1 MNLNGETR
9 CTLSSQARSA
19 GSRARIG
26 PDACRRKFL
35 RFFPNGFH
43 DRKSGRAVL
52 RKRLRRAQ
60 VAGCFADLPTCVV
73 GLEAT
78 QGAHY
83 WARVIASYGHQVRL
97 IAPQFVKP
105 YLKGQKNDAQDAAAI
120 CEAISRPEM
129 HFVPQK
135 SIEQQ
140 DLQALHRIRSRLI
153 GSRTQLGNQIRGL
166 LAEYGIVLPL
176 HLNQV
181 RAQLPA
187 LFSEDHPLLTSFSR
201 ELFASLYEELC
212 ALDERIEA
220 LGKRMQ
226 RVFAGNERCQRIAEV
241 EGVGPVT
248 ATAIVA
254 AVADGRV
261 FRNGRQLAAWLG
273 LVPRQHSSGDKQRL
287 LGITKRGDPYLRML
301 LIHGARSVVYRA
313 SGKTDSRSRW
323 IADKQRK
330 LGTTKACVAVANKNA
345 RIIWALLAKDE
356 RYRVAA

>member
-1 MNLNGETR
+1 MALKT
-9 CTLSSQARSA
+9 
-19 GSRARIG
+19 IG
-26 PDACRRKFL
+26 LDTAKHVFQVHGL
-35 RFFPNGFH
+35 
-43 DRKSGRAVL
+43 DEQGRAVL
-52 RKRLRRAQ
+52 RKRLRRDQ
-60 VAGCFADLPTCVV
+60 ISDFFGSLPRCVV

-78 QGAHY
+78 QGSHY
-83 WARVIASYGHQVRL
+83 WARVIGSYGHEVRL

-105 YLKGQKNDAQDAAAI
+105 YLKGQKNDARDAAAI
-120 CEAISRPEM
+120 CEAVGRPEM
-129 HFVPQK
+129 RFVPKK
-135 SIEQQ
+135 SVEQQ
-140 DLQALHRIRSRLI
+140 DLQALHRIRSRLV

-166 LAEYGIVLPL
+166 LAEYGIILPL
-176 HLNQV
+176 HLSQV
-181 RAQLPA
+181 RQQLPV
-187 LFSEDHPLLTSFSR
+187 LFSEEHPLLTFFSR

-220 LGKRMQ
+220 MEERIQ
-226 RVFAGNERCQRIAEV
+226 RVFAGNERCQKIAAI

-254 AVADGRV
+254 AVADARV

-313 SGKTDSRSRW
+313 STKTDSRSRW
-323 IADKQRK
+323 IAEKQQK

-356 RYRVAA
+356 SYRAAA

>member
-1 MNLNGETR
+1 MAVQVVGLDTAKHVFQVHG
-9 CTLSSQARSA
+9 A
-19 GSRARIG
+19 
-26 PDACRRKFL
+26 DA
-35 RFFPNGFH
+35 
-43 DRKSGRAVL
+43 SGRAVL
-52 RKRLRRAQ
+52 KKRLRRAQ
-60 VAGCFADLPTCVV
+60 IPDFFANLPKCVV
-73 GLEAT
+73 GVEAT

-83 WARVIASYGHQVRL
+83 WSRVIGAFGHEVRL
-97 IAPQFVKP
+97 VAPQFVKP
-105 YLKGQKNDAQDAAAI
+105 YLKGQKNDARDAAAI

-129 HFVPQK
+129 HFVPRK

-140 DLQALHRIRSRLI
+140 DLQALHRIRSRLV

-181 RAQLPA
+181 RQKLP
-187 LFSEDHPLLTSFSR
+187 LIFSEDHPLLTSFSR

-212 ALDERIEA
+212 TLDERIQAMEA
-220 LGKRMQ
+220 KIQ
-226 RVFAGNERCQRIAEV
+226 RVFSTNDRCQQIAAI

-254 AVADGRV
+254 AVADATV

-287 LGITKRGDPYLRML
+287 LGITKRGDPYLRTL
-301 LIHGARSVVYRA
+301 LIHGARSVVFRA
-313 SGKTDSRSRW
+313 GGKTDRRSQW
-323 IADKQRK
+323 IADKQRR

-345 RIIWALLAKDE
+345 RIIWALLAKNE
-356 RYRVAA
+356 SYRVAA

>member
-1 MNLNGETR
+1 MAV
-9 CTLSSQARSA
+9 QV
-19 GSRARIG
+19 IG
-26 PDACRRKFL
+26 LDTAKQVFQVHGTDA
-35 RFFPNGFH
+35 
-43 DRKSGRAVL
+43 SGRAVL

-60 VAGCFADLPTCVV
+60 IPDFFANLPKCVV
-73 GLEAT
+73 GIEAT

-83 WARVIASYGHQVRL
+83 WSRVIEAFGHEVRL
-97 IAPQFVKP
+97 VAPQFVKP
-105 YLKGQKNDAQDAAAI
+105 YLKGQKNDARDAAAI

-129 HFVPQK
+129 QFVPRK

-140 DLQALHRIRSRLI
+140 DLQALHRIRSRLV

-181 RAQLPA
+181 RQRLPPI
-187 LFSEDHPLLTSFSR
+187 FSEEHPLLTSFSR

-212 ALDERIEA
+212 TLDERIQAMET
-220 LGKRMQ
+220 RIQ
-226 RVFAGNERCQRIAEV
+226 RVFFSNDRCQQIAAI

-254 AVADGRV
+254 AVADARV

-287 LGITKRGDPYLRML
+287 LGITKRGDPYLRTL
-301 LIHGARSVVYRA
+301 LIHGARSVVFRA
-313 SGKTDSRSRW
+313 SGKADRRSQW

-345 RIIWALLAKDE
+345 RIIWALLARNE
-356 RYRVAA
+356 PYRVAA

>member
-1 MNLNGETR
+1 MAVQVVGLDTAKHVFQVHG
-9 CTLSSQARSA
+9 A
-19 GSRARIG
+19 
-26 PDACRRKFL
+26 DA
-35 RFFPNGFH
+35 
-43 DRKSGRAVL
+43 SGRAVL
-52 RKRLRRAQ
+52 KKRLRRAQ
-60 VAGCFADLPTCVV
+60 IPDFFANLPKCVV
-73 GLEAT
+73 GIEAT

-83 WARVIASYGHQVRL
+83 WSRVIGAFGHEVRL
-97 IAPQFVKP
+97 VAPQFVKP
-105 YLKGQKNDAQDAAAI
+105 YLKGQKNDARDAAAI

-129 HFVPQK
+129 HFVPRK

-140 DLQALHRIRSRLI
+140 DLQALHRIRSRLV

-181 RAQLPA
+181 RQKLP
-187 LFSEDHPLLTSFSR
+187 LIFSEDHPLLTSFSR

-212 ALDERIEA
+212 TLDERIQAMEA
-220 LGKRMQ
+220 KIQ
-226 RVFAGNERCQRIAEV
+226 RVFATNDRCQQIAAI

-254 AVADGRV
+254 AVADATV

-287 LGITKRGDPYLRML
+287 LGITKRGDPYLRTL
-301 LIHGARSVVYRA
+301 LIHGARSVVFRA
-313 SGKTDSRSRW
+313 GGKTDRRSQW
-323 IADKQRK
+323 IVDKQRR

-345 RIIWALLAKDE
+345 RIIWALLAKNE
-356 RYRVAA
+356 SYRVAA